1 MREMREMRALLII
14 GLQIDLAPGLAA
26 LGLRTSKIGAYAPP
40 RAKAYSGPFAGLV
53 THA

>member
-1 MREMREMRALLII
+1 MSTPFHLI
-14 GLQIDLAPGLAA
+14 GESLAA